1 MSPGPQKFG
10 YLNFGSSKVHSE
22 NPQKFANRVRSMM
35 AADLEVPEVELD
47 YEDGRAML
55 KAAEFGLPGHVGLVN
70 VSKFHKLYGFG
81 REKIYEQLE
90 AYSCLSQKKGKKL
103 LLTPTLSRFFAE
115 IRNNDFREIIF

>member
-1 MSPGPQKFG
+1 
-10 YLNFGSSKVHSE
+10 
-22 NPQKFANRVRSMM
+22 MM

-70 VSKFHKLYGFG
+70 VSKFHKLHGFG

-90 AYSCLSQKKGKKL
+90 AYSCLSQKKGKNFLFNPTAVGIWNFKL
-103 LLTPTLSRFFAE
+103 YQLNINDYFCNFSWKFLQFVRK
-115 IRNNDFREIIF
+115 NDFCKNHILIMKFILKF

>member
-1 MSPGPQKFG
+1 
-10 YLNFGSSKVHSE
+10 
-22 NPQKFANRVRSMM
+22 MM

-70 VSKFHKLYGFG
+70 VSKFHKLHGFG

-90 AYSCLSQKKGKKL
+90 AYSCLSQKKGKNFLFNPTAVGIWNFKL
-103 LLTPTLSRFFAE
+103 YQLN
-115 IRNNDFREIIF
+115 INDNFCNFS

>member
-1 MSPGPQKFG
+1 
-10 YLNFGSSKVHSE
+10 
-22 NPQKFANRVRSMM
+22 MM

-103 LLTPTLSRFFAE
+103 LLTPTLSGFLRKFVITIFVKSDLRNE
-115 IRNNDFREIIF
+115 IYCQVQKYFKIQKISQI